1 MRIRDPQKV
10 VQVTG
15 AKPQY
20 SSASEAADVAIFE
33 ELLQPDE
40 AVLSFELQEPG
51 GI

>member
-1 MRIRDPQKV
+1 MRDPQKA
-10 VQVTG
+10 VQVSG

-20 SSASEAADVAIFE
+20 HQTSEAAEVAIFE